1 MSGYPKERIAV
12 LAGGP
17 SSEREVSLVSG
28 RAVYEALLSKGLDAL
43 ILDPVEG
50 FIDRLREEKISMVFI
65 ALHGAFGEDG
75 TIQRML
81 DEAGICYTGSGAQAS
96 QAGFDKVKTQKI
108 LKEKG
113 VLIPRHLALRD
124 NVKFEKASWM
134 RLPLVVKPSK
144 AGSSVGISIVRDWQM
159 LDAAIEEALRHS
171 EEALI
176 EEYIQGRELT
186 VGLLGGEA
194 LPVVE
199 VIAQRSFYDYEA
211 KYGNAGTRYEFPAKL
226 TSAESRQAQET
237 ARLVYEALG
246 CEVMGRVDMIL
257 GRDGQFYT
265 IEINT
270 IPGLTGKSL
279 LPKAAQAKGIPFDE
293 LCVRIIDLS
302 RQKTGSAIY
311 GKTR

>member
-1 MSGYPKERIAV
+1 MNEYPKEKIAV

-28 RAVYEALLSKGLDAL
+28 RAVYEALLSKGFDAFM
-43 ILDPVEG
+43 LDPTEG
-50 FIDRLREEKISMVFI
+50 FLDRLREEKTTVAFI

-81 DEAGICYTGSGAQAS
+81 DEAGICYTGSGAAAS
-96 QAGFDKVKTQKI
+96 QTGFDKAKTQKI

-113 VLIPRHLALRD
+113 VLIPRHHVLRG
-124 NVKFEKASWM
+124 NVKFEKGSWM
-134 RLPLVVKPSK
+134 RIPLVVKPSK
-144 AGSSVGISIVRDWQM
+144 AGSSVGVSIVRDWGV

-171 EEALI
+171 EEVLV
-176 EEYIQGRELT
+176 EEYIEGRELT

-199 VIAQRSFYDYEA
+199 VIAERAFYDYEA

-226 TSAESRQAQET
+226 TPAESRQAQET

-257 GRDGQFYT
+257 GRDGKFYT

-302 RQKTGSAIY
+302 RQKTGTTIY